1 MKKPIKWIIYLLLG
15 FVILTLLLIGPIDQT
30 PIKEQPFYQTMM
42 NRLDTLKSSNTPP
55 SKTKVGWSTFNIIP
69 DYSMPMA
76 GYTPKDKYESIHDS
90 VYGRVL
96 AINNGN
102 SSNFIVSLDLML
114 FPPVIKE
121 KVNDELQ
128 RLGKNYF
135 VYFSATHTH
144 SSLGGWDSS
153 LLGRLALGTYHAE
166 WVDKTVQDILI
177 HIEKAST
184 SSIQSSIHYWETDA
198 SEFVENR
205 LDAANGKLDGKLR
218 GLKFIRD
225 DSSRAI
231 LVTYSAHPTNV
242 ELLSRIISGDDPTA
256 VIHHLKKNGLDFGI
270 FMAGMVGSHRLK
282 GIAGNEFERIENA
295 GLLLSEKVLAATALK
310 LADSISISSAHI
322 PIEFGPSQL
331 RITNDLKARDW
342 VFRVLINPLQGE
354 LTYLRI
360 GQIVFIGT
368 PCDYSGELFAQDEIE
383 SIADAHGLKVIIT
396 SFNGNYTGYVTADQ
410 HYAEG
415 NEEEVMAL
423 NWVGPFFGE
432 YYSAMIKRILESEI

>member
-1 MKKPIKWIIYLLLG
+1 M
-15 FVILTLLLIGPIDQT
+15 VD
-30 PIKEQPFYQTMM
+30 
-42 NRLDTLKSSNTPP
+42 RLDTLKPSQAHPSN
-55 SKTKVGWSTFNIIP
+55 TKVGWSTFNIIP

-102 SSNFIVSLDLML
+102 SSNFIVTLDLML
-114 FPPVIKE
+114 FPPVIRE

-128 RLGKNYF
+128 RQGKDYF

-153 LLGRLALGTYHAE
+153 LVGRLALGTYHAE
-166 WVDKTVQDILI
+166 WVDKTVNDILI
-177 HIEKAST
+177 HIEKANT

-205 LDAANGKLDGKLR
+205 LDAANGKVDGKLR

-225 DSSRAI
+225 DSSKAVM
-231 LVTYSAHPTNV
+231 VTYSAHPTNV
-242 ELLSRIISGDDPTA
+242 ELLSRVISGDYPSTLT
-256 VIHHLKKNGLDFGI
+256 HHLEKKGFDFGL

-282 GIAGNEFERIENA
+282 GIEGSEFERIEKA
-295 GLLLSEKVLAATALK
+295 GQLLSEKVLSATSQK
-310 LADSISISSAHI
+310 LEDSISISSAHI

-331 RITNDLKARDW
+331 RITKSLKVRDW
-342 VFRVLINPLQGE
+342 VFCALINPLQGE
-354 LTYLRI
+354 LTFLRI

-368 PCDYSGELFAQDEIE
+368 PCDYSGELFAQEDIE
-383 SIADAHGLKVIIT
+383 SIADANGMKVIIT

-410 HYAEG
+410 HYANG

-432 YYSAMIKRILESEI
+432 YYTAMIKKLLESEI